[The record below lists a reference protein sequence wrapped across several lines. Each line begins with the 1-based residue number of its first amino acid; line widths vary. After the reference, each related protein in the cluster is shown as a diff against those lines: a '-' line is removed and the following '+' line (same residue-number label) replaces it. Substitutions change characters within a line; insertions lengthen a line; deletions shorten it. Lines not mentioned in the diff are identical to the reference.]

1 MRTQR
6 QRNVITS
13 LINRF
18 KSSSL
23 TERNKLIDTVLPL
36 VSTDLGNLEL
46 IRYAAMALTM
56 ELGDLR
62 SYAIPAEG
70 AYKPARIRGMAVY
83 VPDLGKTWEALAE
96 MLHSGG

>member
-23 TERNKLIDTVLPL
+23 TELNKLIDTVLPL

-56 ELGDLR
+56 ELGD
-62 SYAIPAEG
+62 PALLCNPRRG
-70 AYKPARIRGMAVY
+70 RIQTR
-83 VPDLGKTWEALAE
+83 PDPRHGRLCT
-96 MLHSGG
+96 